1 MPIIRRYTEYAE
13 KGDGSS
19 AYSLTTTEGDPFR
32 IVSVRAKFN
41 SAPGSS
47 ELFTV
52 SVDSKQDDSAF
63 DTVLYSTNPNTDS
76 ATDIVWVP
84 ASDTGDPTSGDT
96 FAAGNQ
102 INVAFPNASNKIL
115 ACVITLERVE

>member
-1 MPIIRRYTEYAE
+1 MPIIRRFTEYAS

-19 AYSLTTTEGDPFR
+19 AYSLTTNEGSPFR
-32 IVSVRAKFN
+32 IVSVRAKFD

-52 SVDSKQDDSAF
+52 SVDSKQEDSAY

-76 ATDIVWVP
+76 ATVFVWVP
-84 ASDTGDPTSGDT
+84 ASDTGDPTAGDRFT
-96 FAAGNQ
+96 QGNH
-102 INVAFPNASNKIL
+102 IKVDFPNASNKVV
-115 ACVITLERVE
+115 ACVVTLERVE

>member
-1 MPIIRRYTEYAE
+1 MPIVRRYTEYAE

-19 AYSLTTTEGDPFR
+19 AYSLTTNEGSPFR
-32 IVSVRAKFN
+32 IVSVRAKFD

-52 SVDSKQDDSAF
+52 SVDSKQDDSAY

-84 ASDTGDPTSGDT
+84 ASDTGDPTAGDT
-96 FAAGNQ
+96 FTQGNH
-102 INVAFPNASNKIL
+102 IKVDFPNASNKTL
-115 ACVITLERVE
+115 ACVVTLERVE